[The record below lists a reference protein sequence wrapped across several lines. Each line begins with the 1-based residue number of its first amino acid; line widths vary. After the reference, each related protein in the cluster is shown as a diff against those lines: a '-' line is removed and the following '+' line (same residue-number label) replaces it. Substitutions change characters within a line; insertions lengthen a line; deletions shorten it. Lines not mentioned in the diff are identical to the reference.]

1 MSECTNAMNQIL
13 SAGEPCVG
21 TWRLGSDTACGAN
34 DTKLAN
40 QYVVETLEISGAP
53 INVFKLLGVHEQGK
67 LIDLTGNGF
76 PIHGGTSAD
85 TSVTNVFTVG
95 NGTWKSSQQGVQV
108 TQSPAFI
115 GYDFGTKKTSQGNE
129 KHRPNQPILNKISS
143 IRLQQSDLPQRRAS
157 QIRIDRSDGTFS
169 VKNQNY
175 LGTGDGVLTNISAGL
190 NASQDRILMTAISA
204 NQFHVISSKLGFLGI
219 ADVNKP
225 FASMQCNFTILSGN
239 TPFVANDMFTFE
251 LSLNWLRVDVVN
263 VPNNNAINLISF
275 KYSVPSRYWRFV
287 PLMFNGTNTNDEWEL
302 TRLEL
307 MDYETTSIDNVQ
319 DIFFLE
325 NRDRDYAQS
334 SLTIR
339 CQYSPF
345 DPLGDMGKFGFNI
358 LDQYAFT
365 CAFSAMVEKLGRPII
380 IGDVLEV
387 CPEAAYDQNMN
398 VVKKYLEV
406 TDAGWS
412 AEGYS
417 PGWTPLIYRFT
428 AQQLIP
434 SQEHRD
440 IIKTVATQKYSIDDS
455 EFFSNIMP
463 VITGTLT
470 SSETIQQMAKDAV
483 PELGSDSS
491 EIASGM
497 SMYSANPLESKKGSY
512 DGRDLYIEDG
522 LPPDGKPYGEGYKL
536 PDMDSCQDGDYFRL
550 NYPAELKVPARL
562 YQFSLYK
569 RKWIYIETDRR
580 AENSS
585 HKPSTQRAL
594 SSNTSKSLKSL

>member
-1 MSECTNAMNQIL
+1 MAECTNVMNQIL
-13 SAGEPCVG
+13 KSDTCVG
-21 TWRLGSDTACGAN
+21 TWRLQSDNPCGAN
-34 DTKLAN
+34 DSILAN

-76 PIHGGTSAD
+76 PIQGGTSAD
-85 TSVTNVFTVG
+85 TSVTNAFVVG
-95 NGTWKSSQQGVQV
+95 NGTWKSSQVGSQV
-108 TQSPAFI
+108 TLAPAYI

-129 KHRPNQPILNKISS
+129 KYRPGQPVLNRISS
-143 IRLQQSDLPQRRAS
+143 LRIQQSTSQLRRAS
-157 QIRIDRSDGTFS
+157 QLRIDRSDGSLS
-169 VKNQNY
+169 VKNLNY
-175 LGTGDGVLTNISAGL
+175 VGTGNGILFNVQGGLDAGEDRILVTAISSSQFQVVSAKLGFIGFADIGKQFLSMSCQFTISAG
-190 NASQDRILMTAISA
+190 S
-204 NQFHVISSKLGFLGI
+204 
-219 ADVNKP
+219 
-225 FASMQCNFTILSGN
+225 
-239 TPFVANDMFTFE
+239 TPFVVGDMFMFE
-251 LSLNWLRVDVVN
+251 LTLNWLRVDIVN
-263 VPNNNAINLISF
+263 LPDNDGINLISF
-275 KYSVPSRYWRFV
+275 KNSVPSRYWRFV
-287 PLMFNGTNTNDEWEL
+287 PLMFQGTSVGEFWEIV
-302 TRLEL
+302 RLEL
-307 MDYETTSIDNVQ
+307 LDYEQTSIDNVQ

-334 SLTIR
+334 SVTVR

-365 CAFSAMVEKLGRPII
+365 CAFSSMVEKLGRPII

-387 CPEAAYDQNMN
+387 CPESAYDQNMN
-398 VVKKYLEV
+398 IVKKYLEV

-440 IIKTVATQKYSIDDS
+440 IIKTVEKQKYSIDDS
-455 EFFSNIMP
+455 EFFSNIAP
-463 VITGTLT
+463 VVTGNLT
-470 SSETIQQMAKDAV
+470 SSENIEQMAKDAV
-483 PELGSDSS
+483 PELGADTS

-497 SMYSANPLESKKGSY
+497 SQYTPNPIKPKDGSY
-512 DGRDLYIEDG
+512 DGRDLYIEDA
-522 LPPDGKPYGEGYKL
+522 LPPDGAPYGEGYKL
-536 PDMDSCQDGDYFRL
+536 PDMDSCQDGEYFRL
-550 NYPAELKVPARL
+550 NYPPELKVPARL

-585 HKPSTQRAL
+585 HKPSMQKIFT
-594 SSNTSKSLKSL
+594 SNTAKSLKSL